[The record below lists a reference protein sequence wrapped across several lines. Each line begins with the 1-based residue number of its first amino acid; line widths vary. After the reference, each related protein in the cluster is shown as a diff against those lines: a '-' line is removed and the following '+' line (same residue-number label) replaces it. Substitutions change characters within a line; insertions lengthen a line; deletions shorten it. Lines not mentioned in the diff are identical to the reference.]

1 MDQHSPSRMAIVVS
15 SLMIGAA
22 IVAGS
27 AIFAQA
33 FYQLKA
39 SGNTIGVTGSVERAV
54 TSDTVKW
61 TSVITKSVDVAGL
74 KDGSAQM
81 RTDVANAVASL
92 KSAGIAE
99 NTILVQ
105 PMSVSAVCENQ
116 GSLAYDKGGV
126 YCGSGRVGGYN
137 LQQMILVESHDV
149 GAVTKSSR
157 ETPSK
162 LLGDGIVYS
171 TVSLEYFF
179 SKLDELKL
187 DLLAEATKNA
197 KLRADRIAQSTGSRI
212 GKIQQAAQGVFQMTA
227 VNSIDISDYGAYD
240 TSSLEKKVTAVVK
253 TTFTL
258 E

>member
-1 MDQHSPSRMAIVVS
+1 METSSPSRLAPIVS
-15 SLMIGAA
+15 SLLLGAS

-39 SGNTIGVTGSVERAV
+39 SGHTIGVTGSVERTV

-61 TSVITKSVDVAGL
+61 TSVITKSIDVAGL
-74 KDGSAQM
+74 KDGSSQM
-81 RTDVANAVASL
+81 RTDVANAVALL
-92 KSAGIAE
+92 KSSGIVE
-99 NTILVQ
+99 NTITIQ

-116 GSLAYDKGGV
+116 GSLAYDRGGT

-149 GAVTKSSR
+149 HAVTKAAR
-157 ETPSK
+157 ESAPK
-162 LLGDGIVYS
+162 LLADGLVFS
-171 TVSLEYFF
+171 TVSLEYYF

-197 KLRADRIAQSTGSRI
+197 KMRAERMAQSTGGRI
-212 GKIQQAAQGVFQMTA
+212 GKIQQAAQGVFQVTA
-227 VNSIDISDYGAYD
+227 VNSLDISDYGSYD
-240 TSSLEKKVTAVVK
+240 TTSPEKKVTAVVK